1 MENQINQNDDILE
14 LIEKKKNL
22 VSDNFRYQNQIQKNK
37 REIKLLEK
45 KIYKFCNHEW
55 VRDWDVA
62 FDDRCKYNCKT
73 CKLWRNDYMYN

>member
-1 MENQINQNDDILE
+1 MEYQLNENVLE

-22 VSDNFRYQNQIQKNK
+22 VSDNFSYQNQIQKNK
-37 REIKLLEK
+37 REIMSLEK
-45 KIYKFCNHEW
+45 NIYKLCNHEW